1 MNSGQ
6 AFEFL
11 VKHFHHK
18 MPLGSVSFEL
28 EVNFSIARHIYSPP
42 SFAEMISG
50 VTQEPK
56 YDLYSLSAAEKH
68 RIFRFTKEGV
78 IPSWPIGI
86 DVDEVIP
93 YEQLKR
99 IIPN

>member
-1 MNSGQ
+1 L
-6 AFEFL
+6 AFDFL
-11 VKHFHHK
+11 
-18 MPLGSVSFEL
+18 
-28 EVNFSIARHIYSPP
+28 IARHIYSPP

-56 YDLYSLSAAEKH
+56 YDLYNLSAAEKH
-68 RIFRFTKEGV
+68 RIFRFIKEGV
-78 IPSWPIGI
+78 IPSWPVGI